1 MAFLLVVSAHWS
13 DVAFLIG
20 ATRKYNA
27 FGRAKAKQEQR
38 LIAMTSFIS
47 LTDVQEE
54 ARRASTEWWSTSD
67 SIVKEPVFT
76 SKEQYQNDQQLL
88 RAITI
93 YRRTLSSPWGR
104 DYHRM
109 LLKNSSTGLGNKFA
123 RVLGQGVTWLAL
135 RTYSNIFLRK
145 TQQRLGSANKW
156 FAAMV
161 RVEATVRRFDQW
173 LVRTYPTASGG
184 DRAKALRLLLI
195 AIYLAA
201 AQGQQEAANSEQVF
215 SLALLYPLVDDYLDG
230 SAAIEEERKA
240 FSLALREYIR
250 QYPSEK
256 TNLAFSS
263 PHPQSVVMG
272 DLLRRVLQ
280 SLGESSWALSMFSHL
295 VDLEYE
301 RNPGDVL
308 LATACKGGYILCLLQ
323 LLMGRSLGKGD
334 LAILVRLGFVLQLV
348 DDLQDMEEDVAH
360 HSTSFVTPS
369 IASSHDLRRQY
380 ARCINY
386 IRHNLPSS
394 YHPWSK
400 KFSFE
405 EGLERMMRE
414 SLVLLC
420 MESAASSHS
429 LTEEDRLVLLQ
440 HSPLTASF
448 FLAHPLEPSLQRLLT
463 NLSK

>member
-1 MAFLLVVSAHWS
+1 M
-13 DVAFLIG
+13 
-20 ATRKYNA
+20 
-27 FGRAKAKQEQR
+27 
-38 LIAMTSFIS
+38 MTSFIS

-54 ARRASTEWWSTSD
+54 ARRAATEWWSTPD
-67 SIVKEPVFT
+67 NMVKEPVFT

-93 YRRTLSSPWGR
+93 YRRALSSPWGR
-104 DYHRM
+104 DYHRT
-109 LLKNSSTGLGNKFA
+109 LLKSSSTGLGSKFA

-145 TQQRLGSANKW
+145 TQQRLGAANKW

-161 RVEATVRRFDQW
+161 RVEATVKRFDQW
-173 LVRTYPTASGG
+173 LARTYPAASGG

-195 AIYLAA
+195 AIYLATV
-201 AQGQQEAANSEQVF
+201 QGQQEAANSEQIF
-215 SLALLYPLVDDYLDG
+215 SLALLYPLIDDYLDG
-230 SAAIEEERKA
+230 SAAREEERKTFA
-240 FSLALREYIR
+240 LALREYIR

-256 TNLAFSS
+256 TNLAFGS
-263 PHPQSVVMG
+263 PHPQSMVVG

-280 SLGESSWALSMFSHL
+280 SLGDSSWALTMLSHL

-301 RNPGDVL
+301 RSPGDVL

-334 LAILVRLGFVLQLV
+334 LAGLVRLGFVMQLV
-348 DDLQDMEEDVAH
+348 DDLQDVEEDIAH
-360 HSTSFVTPS
+360 QSTSFATPA
-369 IASSHDLRRQY
+369 IANSHDLRRQY
-380 ARCINY
+380 SRCINY
-386 IRHNLPSS
+386 IRHNMPTS

-405 EGLERMMRE
+405 EGLERMLRE

-429 LTEEDRLVLLQ
+429 LTEQDRLVILQ
-440 HSPLTASF
+440 HSPLTTSF
-448 FLAHPLEPSLQRLLT
+448 FSAHPLEPSLQRLLT
-463 NLSK
+463 NMGK